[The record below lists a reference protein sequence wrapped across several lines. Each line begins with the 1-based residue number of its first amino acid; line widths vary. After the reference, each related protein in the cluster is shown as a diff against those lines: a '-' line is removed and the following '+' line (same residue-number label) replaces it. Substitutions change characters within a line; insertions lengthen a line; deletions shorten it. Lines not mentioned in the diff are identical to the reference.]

1 MHTGTKPH
9 VTYYAEGNIMR
20 HFKKSSKM
28 QNVCYDIRGPVLKE
42 AKRLEEEGYSVI
54 KLNTGNP
61 AFFGL
66 KAPDEMIHDIIV
78 NMPNAQAYVD
88 SKGIFAARKAVFQNY
103 QPHNLP
109 NLDIEHIFIG
119 NGVSELIVMVMQGLL
134 DNGDEVL
141 IPMPDYPLWTAA
153 TSLAGGTPVH
163 YICDEQ
169 SDWLPDLDDIASKIS
184 EKTKA
189 ILVINPNN
197 PTGAVYPKEVLE
209 KIVRLA
215 EEHEL
220 IVFADEIYDRILY
233 DGNTHVILASLTDK
247 IPVITFNGLSKNYR
261 ACGLRAGWMVVTG
274 KKQGIEDYL
283 EGLEILSNM
292 RLCSNVPAQFSIQTA
307 LGGYQS
313 INDLVQPGG
322 RLYKQ
327 REACYE
333 TLITIPGISCVKAKG
348 AIYMFPKIDTKKFN
362 IQNDEKFVLD
372 FLREKKV
379 LTVHGGGFNWPD
391 PDHFRIVFLPDD
403 EVIRDVISRLRD
415 FLENYQ
421 QGED

>member
-1 MHTGTKPH
+1 
-9 VTYYAEGNIMR
+9 
-20 HFKKSSKM
+20 M

-42 AKRLEEEGYSVI
+42 AKRLEEEGYSI
-54 KLNTGNP
+54 IRLNTGNP
-61 AFFGL
+61 AYFGL
-66 KAPDEMIHDIIV
+66 KAPDEMIHDLIV

-88 SKGIFAARKAVFQNY
+88 SKGIFAARKAIFQNY

-109 NLDIEHIFIG
+109 NLDIDHIFIG

-134 DNGDEVL
+134 DAGDEVL
-141 IPMPDYPLWTAA
+141 IPSPDYPLWTAA
-153 TSLAGGTPVH
+153 ASLAGGKPVH

-169 SDWLPDLDDIASKIS
+169 SEWFPDIEDITSKIS
-184 EKTKA
+184 AKTKA
-189 ILVINPNN
+189 ILLINPNN
-197 PTGAVYPKEVLE
+197 PTGAVYPRELVE
-209 KIVRLA
+209 KIVLLA

-220 IVFADEIYDRILY
+220 IIFSDEIYDRILY
-233 DGNTHVILASLTDK
+233 DDRKHTITATLTDK
-247 IPVITFNGLSKNYR
+247 VPVITFNGLSKNYR
-261 ACGLRAGWMVVTG
+261 ACGLRAGWMVITG
-274 KKQGIEDYL
+274 KKHGIEDYL

-313 INDLVQPGG
+313 IDDLVRPGG

-333 TLITIPGISCVKAKG
+333 TLCTIPGISCVKAKG
-348 AIYMFPKIDTKKFN
+348 AIYMFPKIDTKKFD
-362 IQNDEKFVLD
+362 IVSDEKFVLD

-379 LTVHGGGFNWPD
+379 LTVHGGGFNWPK

-403 EVIRDVISRLRD
+403 EVIRDVITRLRD
-415 FLENYQ
+415 FLESYH
-421 QGED
+421 QGEE